1 MAVAAL
7 EAESASPRAPA
18 PAPVVDHHDSERWT
32 PSHNPWAVALTVT
45 LATFMEVLDTS
56 IANVALPHMAG
67 SLGASQEEATW
78 VLTSYLVSSAIV
90 LPISGWLSN
99 RFGRKRFYMT
109 CVALFTIC
117 SMLCGFANT
126 LPLLIV
132 ARILQGAGGGGLAPS
147 EQAILADTFPV
158 EKRGQAFALYGMAV
172 VVAPAIGPTLGGWI
186 TDNFNWHWIFF
197 INLPVGLLSLYLS
210 NRMVEDPPA
219 LIARKAASKHLKVD
233 FIGLGLVALGVG
245 FLEFTLDKGQE
256 KDWFGDP
263 MIRFCAISAVC
274 LLIFFAFWEWNH
286 QDPIVDLKL
295 LKNRNFG
302 TAVFLQL
309 ILGMVLFGSTV
320 LIPQYL
326 QVLLGFTAERA
337 GMVLSPAG
345 FLMMFMMFAA
355 GKSLSTGIDPRLIV
369 CLGYIATAVGLYNLT
384 RLDLTSSYAFVT
396 ELRML
401 QVIGLAFIFIPIS
414 TLNYVGVP
422 PSKSN
427 QISSLS
433 NFARNLGGSAGTALL
448 TTYLAR
454 NAQVRQATL
463 AANVIPGSV
472 PYTLFTD
479 RVKHMLMNN
488 GMPANQASQLA
499 MGQAY
504 SGMLRQASMLSYQN
518 AFAILSFVILVLSPL
533 PFIMRLPPKR
543 AKVDPE
549 AMGGH

>member
-1 MAVAAL
+1 MSAATATANPNL
-7 EAESASPRAPA
+7 TPA
-18 PAPVVDHHDSERWT
+18 AWK

-67 SLGASQEEATW
+67 TLGASQEEATW

-117 SMLCGFANT
+117 SLLCGIAQT
-126 LPLLIV
+126 LPFLV
-132 ARILQGAGGGGLAPS
+132 FARILQGAGGGGLAPS
-147 EQAILADTFPV
+147 EQAILADTFPI
-158 EKRGQAFALYGMAV
+158 EKRGQAFAVYGMAV

-210 NRMVEDPPA
+210 NRMVEDPPH
-219 LIARKAASKHLKVD
+219 LKARMKEAHKEKVD
-233 FIGLGLVALGVG
+233 FFGLGLVAVGVG

-256 KDWFGDP
+256 KDWFGSS
-263 MIRFCAISAVC
+263 MIVTCATLAAIT
-274 LLIFFAFWEWNH
+274 LIVFAIWEWNH
-286 QDPIVDLKL
+286 SHPIVDLKL

-326 QVLLGFTAERA
+326 QVLLGYTAERA

-345 FLMMFMMFAA
+345 FAMVIMMGVAGRTLGKGDPRVMVALGYVATAA
-355 GKSLSTGIDPRLIV
+355 GI
-369 CLGYIATAVGLYNLT
+369 YNLT
-384 RLDLTSSYAFVT
+384 RLDLNTAFGTVT
-396 ELRML
+396 LWRML
-401 QVIGLAFIFIPIS
+401 QVLGLPFVFIPIS

-422 PSKSN
+422 LSKTN

-433 NFARNLGGSAGTALL
+433 NFARNLGGSVGTALL
-448 TTYLAR
+448 TTYISR
-454 NAQVRQATL
+454 SSQVHQAAL

-472 PYTLFTD
+472 PYRLYMGRITE
-479 RVKHMLMNN
+479 MLVAH
-488 GMPANQASQLA
+488 GMSAAQASKMA
-499 MGQAY
+499 VGRAY
-504 SGMLRQASMLSYQN
+504 QDMLRQAVMLSYKN
-518 AFAILSFVILVLSPL
+518 AFFILSVIIICLVPL
-533 PFIMRLPPKR
+533 PFIMRLPKKG
-543 AKVDPE
+543 AKLDPE
-549 AMGGH
+549 AMGH

>member
-1 MAVAAL
+1 
-7 EAESASPRAPA
+7 
-18 PAPVVDHHDSERWT
+18 
-32 PSHNPWAVALTVT
+32 
-45 LATFMEVLDTS
+45 MEVLDTS
-56 IANVALPHMAG
+56 IANVALPHIAG
-67 SLGASQEEATW
+67 SLGASQDEATW

-99 RFGRKRFYMT
+99 RIGRKRFYMS
-109 CVALFTIC
+109 CVALFTVC
-117 SMLCGFANT
+117 SLLCGIAPS

-132 ARILQGAGGGGLAPS
+132 ARIMQGAGGGGLAPS
-147 EQAILADTFPV
+147 EQAILADTFPI

-197 INLPVGLLSLYLS
+197 INLPVGLLSLWLT
-210 NRMVEDPPA
+210 NRMVEDPPF
-219 LIARKAASKHLKVD
+219 LKARKEASKHLKVD
-233 FIGLGLVALGVG
+233 FMGLGLVAAGVG

-263 MIRFCAISAVC
+263 MIRTSAMIAVG
-274 LLIFFAFWEWNH
+274 LLVFFAFWEWNH
-286 QDPIVDLKL
+286 PDPIVDLKL

-326 QVLLGFTAERA
+326 QVLLGYTAERA

-345 FLMMFMMFAA
+345 FVMMFMMFAA
-355 GKSLSTGIDPRLIV
+355 GRSLGKFDPRVMV
-369 CLGYIATAVGLYNLT
+369 CLGYIVTAFGLFHLT
-384 RLDLTSSYAFVT
+384 SLDLNTSFGRVT

-401 QVIGLAFIFIPIS
+401 QVIGLPFIFIPIS

-422 PSKSN
+422 AEKSN

-454 NAQVRQATL
+454 SAQVNQMTL
-463 AANVIPGSV
+463 AANVSLGSV
-472 PYTLFTD
+472 ALNQYTD
-479 RVKHMLMNN
+479 RIKQM
-488 GMPANQASQLA
+488 LA
-499 MGQAY
+499 MRGMSTDGALQVAIGQAY
-504 SGMLRQASMLSYQN
+504 QQMLRQASMLSYKN
-518 AFAILSFVILVLSPL
+518 AFAILGGVVLVLSPL
-533 PFIMRLPPKR
+533 PFLMRLPAKR
-543 AKVDPE
+543 AGGPPPEE
-549 AMGGH
+549 AMGH

>member
-1 MAVAAL
+1 MAEL
-7 EAESASPRAPA
+7 TF
-18 PAPVVDHHDSERWT
+18 DQLNWK
-32 PSHNPWAVALTVT
+32 PSHNPWAVAITVT

-78 VLTSYLVSSAIV
+78 VLTSYLVASAIV
-90 LPISGWLSN
+90 LPISGWLAN
-99 RFGRKRFYMT
+99 RIGRKRFYMS
-109 CVALFTIC
+109 CVAMFTVC
-117 SMLCGFANT
+117 SLLCGLAQT

-132 ARILQGAGGGGLAPS
+132 ARVLQGLGGGGLATS

-210 NRMVEDPPA
+210 NRMVEDPPF
-219 LIARKAASKHLKVD
+219 LKARKEASKHLKVD
-233 FIGLGLVALGVG
+233 FLGLGLVALGVG

-263 MIRFCAISAVC
+263 MIRITSILAVS
-274 LLIFFAFWEWNH
+274 LLVFFAWWEWNH
-286 QDPIVDLKL
+286 PDPIVDLKL

-309 ILGMVLFGSTV
+309 VLGMVLFSSTV

-326 QVLLGFTAERA
+326 QVLRGYTAQLA
-337 GMVLSPAG
+337 GEALSPAG
-345 FLMMFMMFAA
+345 FVMMVMMFAA
-355 GKSLSTGIDPRLIV
+355 GRSLGKMDPRVMICAAYV
-369 CLGYIATAVGLYNLT
+369 VTAAAIYNFT
-384 RLDLTSSYAFVT
+384 RLDLTSSFASVT
-396 ELRML
+396 EWRML
-401 QVIGLAFIFIPIS
+401 QVVALPFAFIPIS

-422 PSKSN
+422 ATKTN

-448 TTYLAR
+448 TTYIAR
-454 NAQVRQATL
+454 SSQVHQVQL
-463 AANVIPGSV
+463 AANVVPGSV
-472 PYTLFTD
+472 RYNLYTD
-479 RVKHMLMNN
+479 RMRDMFISG
-488 GMPANQASQLA
+488 GMAPIQAT
-499 MGQAY
+499 QAAVGEAY
-504 SGMLRQASMLSYQN
+504 QMMIREASMLSYKN
-518 AFAILSFVILVLSPL
+518 AFAIMAVAVLVLSPL
-533 PFIMRLPPKR
+533 PFLMRLPPKR
-543 AKVDPE
+543 GPKPAPE
-549 AMGGH
+549 ELAAH